1 MNYENGFAPIV
12 RHAFAARLSLFPNGA
27 AGILVAMRA
36 AMYTPALDSENA
48 IDEANE
54 QRLLQRI
61 KEGDKS
67 ACTECIGLHSPGVY
81 RLALRMVSSP
91 EEAEDIVQETF
102 LNAFRTIDAFE
113 GRSRL
118 GTWLYRIAYNAAL
131 MRLRKKQPLYVS
143 IDPPVLE
150 EEETVTPI
158 QLFDWCC
165 LPEDDF
171 QTSEARTELER
182 AIAEL
187 PETLRAVFVLRE
199 LEGLSTEETAQVLN
213 VSLSNVKVRLHRA
226 RLWLR
231 ERLSA
236 YFTELAQQAQG

>member
-1 MNYENGFAPIV
+1 MTAALDAPV
-12 RHAFAARLSLFPNGA
+12 
-27 AGILVAMRA
+27 
-36 AMYTPALDSENA
+36 LDSESVV
-48 IDEANE
+48 DEAYE

-67 ACTECIGLHSPGVY
+67 ACAECIDLHSPGVY

-118 GTWLYRIAYNAAL
+118 GTWLYRIAYNTAL

-143 IDPPVLE
+143 IDPPMPE
-150 EEETVTPI
+150 EEDGMTPV

-171 QTSEARTELER
+171 QTNEARIELER

-231 ERLSA
+231 ERLSG

>member
-1 MNYENGFAPIV
+1 
-12 RHAFAARLSLFPNGA
+12 
-27 AGILVAMRA
+27 MRA
-36 AMYTPALDSENA
+36 AISASTLVSGGA
-48 IDEANE
+48 DEVGE
-54 QRLLQRI
+54 QQLLERI
-61 KEGDKS
+61 KHGDKS
-67 ACTECIGLHSPGVY
+67 ACAECIDLHSTGVY
-81 RLALRMVSSP
+81 RLALRMVSNP

-118 GTWLYRIAYNAAL
+118 STWLYRIAYNTAM
-131 MRLRKKQPLYVS
+131 MRLRRRQPLYVS
-143 IDPPVLE
+143 IDPLGPE
-150 EEETVTPI
+150 EEEGVTPV

-171 QTSEARTELER
+171 QTSEARNELEH

-199 LEGLSTEETAQVLN
+199 FEGLSTEETAQVLN
-213 VSLSNVKVRLHRA
+213 ISLSNVKVRLHRA

-231 ERLSA
+231 ERLSG

>member
-1 MNYENGFAPIV
+1 
-12 RHAFAARLSLFPNGA
+12 
-27 AGILVAMRA
+27 
-36 AMYTPALDSENA
+36 MYTPALDSENA
-48 IDEANE
+48 IDEVNE

-67 ACTECIGLHSPGVY
+67 ACAECIDLHSPGVY

-143 IDPPVLE
+143 IDPPALE
-150 EEETVTPI
+150 EEEMVTPI

-231 ERLSA
+231 ERLST

>member
-1 MNYENGFAPIV
+1 
-12 RHAFAARLSLFPNGA
+12 
-27 AGILVAMRA
+27 
-36 AMYTPALDSENA
+36 MYTPALDSENA
-48 IDEANE
+48 IDEVNE

-67 ACTECIGLHSPGVY
+67 ACAECIDLHSPGVY

-143 IDPPVLE
+143 IDPPALE

-231 ERLSA
+231 ERLST

>member
-1 MNYENGFAPIV
+1 MIGADGVTAPAVDSASDIEYERN
-12 RHAFAARLSLFPNGA
+12 
-27 AGILVAMRA
+27 
-36 AMYTPALDSENA
+36 
-48 IDEANE
+48 
-54 QRLLQRI
+54 LLQRI
-61 KEGDKS
+61 QAGDKS
-67 ACTECIGLHSPGVY
+67 ACAECIDLHSAGVY
-81 RLALRMVSSP
+81 RLALRMVGSP

-102 LNAFRTIDAFE
+102 LNAFRTIDSFE

-118 GTWLYRIAYNAAL
+118 STWLYRIAYNTAL

-143 IDPPVLE
+143 IDPPAADDE
-150 EEETVTPI
+150 EEITPM

-171 QTSEARTELER
+171 QSNEARSELER

-213 VSLSNVKVRLHRA
+213 VTISNVKVRLHRA

-231 ERLSA
+231 ERLSG
-236 YFTELAQQAQG
+236 YFTELAHAAQG

>member
-1 MNYENGFAPIV
+1 MTVAEFSSAPAV
-12 RHAFAARLSLFPNGA
+12 DG
-27 AGILVAMRA
+27 
-36 AMYTPALDSENA
+36 A
-48 IDEANE
+48 IDEDYERN
-54 QRLLQRI
+54 LLQRI
-61 KEGDKS
+61 QAGDKS
-67 ACTECIGLHSPGVY
+67 ACAECIDLHSAGVY
-81 RLALRMVSSP
+81 RLALRMVGSP

-113 GRSRL
+113 GRARL
-118 GTWLYRIAYNAAL
+118 STWLYRIAYNTAL

-143 IDPPVLE
+143 IDPPTANDE
-150 EEETVTPI
+150 EEVTPV

-171 QTSEARTELER
+171 QSSEARNELER

-213 VSLSNVKVRLHRA
+213 VSVSNVKVRLHRA

-231 ERLSA
+231 ERLSG
-236 YFTELAQQAQG
+236 YFTELAQSTQG